1 MRTLLKR
8 RGLRLGF
15 AVATLLTV
23 AAGVAYAVIP
33 AADGAIHSCY
43 LNATGRL
50 RVVDVSGD
58 CRRGETALDLGGPT
72 RGAAFSAPVDIT
84 LGTTSATVA
93 QIDLPAGR
101 YLIHGKTNLINVDF
115 GDASGAFVPCD
126 LRVEGTTTM
135 LDQSNIVLEGPVTT
149 SEAYILDAAVQ
160 APLTVPKFARV
171 LLECAALPRG
181 TSTNVRARFRQ
192 LDAVQVDGLNA
203 VVGP

>member
-8 RGLRLGF
+8 RGMRLGF

-72 RGAAFSAPVDIT
+72 RGVAFSAPGDVT

-93 QIDLPAGR
+93 QIDLAAGR

-115 GDASGAFVPCD
+115 GNASGAFVPCD

-135 LDQSNIVLEGPVTT
+135 LDQSNVVLEGPVTT

-181 TSTNVRARFRQ
+181 ASTSVRARFRQ

-203 VVGP
+203 VAGP